1 MNVIENERQLKITR
15 RWRRRFKEGVRK
27 VEDHPDIHPI
37 LKDVQIQ
44 AMLSQVNDF
53 YYQISKYLKEKNAR
67 AKIKAKYNL
76 LGPVKVKGN

>member
-15 RWRRRFKEGVRK
+15 RWRRRFKEGARK

-44 AMLSQVNDF
+44 AMLAQVNDF
-53 YYQISKYLKEKNAR
+53 YYQISKYIKSKNAR
-67 AKIKAKYNL
+67 ERIKRKYL
-76 LGPVKVKGN
+76 L